1 MLARVTRPDGLPP
14 FAFLFV
20 GERRGYSERSP
31 AALELMANLLQLL
44 RNLAHVPDTA
54 IEEVIKTNGSRN
66 PSAGLQVRVR
76 SGRKSG
82 SRIESYQSPAAAL

>member
-54 IEEVIKTNGSRN
+54 IEEVIKTNGSGTPR
-66 PSAGLQVRVR
+66 PACRYASGLAVRV
-76 SGRKSG
+76 GHG
-82 SRIESYQSPAAAL
+82 